1 MVHAETDWQAANPDL
16 PQVIDAEWDAAPTD
30 EVETSEPPAELPA
43 EEATA
48 AEALCPTCGELLA
61 WHDEF
66 ASCAAPAA
74 GALGLPVAAEA
85 AAEFSQEPV
94 AEATERPRLFGRA
107 TPNVAFAYELGRLVQ
122 PAPAGAAQI
131 IWRGQLKER
140 HPDTG
145 LIHRVNVYRLND
157 GYWDCYREEE
167 LQAA

>member
-1 MVHAETDWQAANPDL
+1 MHPEPVETEWP
-16 PQVIDAEWDAAPTD
+16 DAEPDQPQALDTEWEEAPESDVDAT
-30 EVETSEPPAELPA
+30 ELPA
-43 EEATA
+43 SAAEA

-66 ASCAAPAA
+66 SSCAATSAAPAIA
-74 GALGLPVAAEA
+74 TLVINTEE
-85 AAEFSQEPV
+85 EFSQELVETEP
-94 AEATERPRLFGRA
+94 ERPRLFGR
-107 TPNVAFAYELGRLVQ
+107 VAPRGTFAYELGRLVQ
-122 PAPAGAAQI
+122 PAPASPAQI

-140 HPDTG
+140 HPETG